1 MKSSN
6 RTFHQKTKYLAADLK
21 KWRKTKP
28 SLSKQ
33 LGDIESLLLHQQ
45 AQPPHQQDFDIQ
57 KQLATQHI
65 ELLTKSEEYH
75 LQRAKKN
82 WAMLGDRNTAFFHQS
97 IIKRKGKIP

>member
-1 MKSSN
+1 
-6 RTFHQKTKYLAADLK
+6 L
-21 KWRKTKP
+21 RKTKP

-33 LGDIESLLLHQQ
+33 LGDIESLLLQQQ

-65 ELLTKSEEYH
+65 ELLTKNEEYH

-82 WAMLGDRNTAFFHQS
+82 WATLGDKNTTFFIS
-97 IIKRKGKIP
+97 PLSRGIGKIP